1 VRPPILTTRQRELLE
16 FLAAGA
22 TRNEIAQHFGISPE
36 TVKIHTR
43 AILEKFDAKTVR
55 DAIEYIVAYITAYP
69 IGESDADIY
78 YDEIRYLISVSGNL
92 NTTTYDRHHRVFV
105 LRGTVS
111 EIDSSIDYPGE
122 IFDVLLNGG
131 SPDKTENFGKY
142 IKYSK
147 VLDRSYRTGDTFER
161 SLHYKTQA
169 YRPEYSQEV
178 SNTIG
183 TPVGKLLMRIDLPRP
198 PATFNVMVLD
208 RSRFISVE
216 KLANVEFTQQNLT
229 YQIVANSPTPGQKFT
244 LGWTW

>member
-1 VRPPILTTRQRELLE
+1 M
-16 FLAAGA
+16 
-22 TRNEIAQHFGISPE
+22 
-36 TVKIHTR
+36 
-43 AILEKFDAKTVR
+43 
-55 DAIEYIVAYITAYP
+55 
-69 IGESDADIY
+69 
-78 YDEIRYLISVSGNL
+78 
-92 NTTTYDRHHRVFV
+92 
-105 LRGTVS
+105 LRGAVS

-147 VLDRSYRTGDTFER
+147 VLDHSYSTGDTFER

-208 RSRFISVE
+208 GSRFISVE

-229 YQIVANSPTPGQKFT
+229 YQIVANSPTPDKSLHWAG
-244 LGWTW
+244 LGEACIHRYRHCAN

>member
-1 VRPPILTTRQRELLE
+1 MRPPILTTRQRELLE

-131 SPDKTENFGKY
+131 SPDKTENFGNISNIPKY
-142 IKYSK
+142 WIARTVRVTRLNAACITKPK
-147 VLDRSYRTGDTFER
+147 PIAPNIAKRSQIR
-161 SLHYKTQA
+161 
-169 YRPEYSQEV
+169 
-178 SNTIG
+178 
-183 TPVGKLLMRIDLPRP
+183 
-198 PATFNVMVLD
+198 
-208 RSRFISVE
+208 
-216 KLANVEFTQQNLT
+216 LARLWVN
-229 YQIVANSPTPGQKFT
+229 Y
-244 LGWTW
+244 